1 MNKMTDV
8 GKVQPSVI
16 LDLAPARTKM
26 TDVGQSTTKCHL
38 GKMTKMTDV
47 GKVQPNVILDLAPAR
62 TKMTDVPKGQRSVIL
77 EK

>member
-1 MNKMTDV
+1 MTKMTV
-8 GKVQPSVI
+8 VPKIQPSVI

-47 GKVQPNVILDLAPAR
+47 GEVQPSLILDLAPAR
-62 TKMTDVPKGQRSVIL
+62 TKMTDVPKVQRSVIL

>member
-1 MNKMTDV
+1 
-8 GKVQPSVI
+8 
-16 LDLAPARTKM
+16 M

-47 GKVQPNVILDLAPAR
+47 GKVQPSVILDLAPAR
-62 TKMTDVPKGQRSVIL
+62 TKMTDVPKVQRSVIL